1 MIKLLK
7 KIDHWLL
14 PRTDEFQ
21 YGPYLW
27 LLYLLMFFI
36 SLMAYHPVKHS
47 FWYAGIGVLLF
58 LVVYFHAH
66 WASRKQIYFH
76 IIVIVLIGSFLA
88 LLTTGAAVF
97 FVYAAAFC
105 HKLGNSKK
113 AFLGLLLIAL
123 WTVVLTVWWGHS
135 SFFYV
140 PAIFF
145 TFMVGGLNIYQ
156 HDLSLKRKELALSQ
170 KEVRHLARVSER
182 ERIARDLHDVIGH
195 TFSVI
200 TLKAELAQKMM
211 DNNPQKSRDEM
222 AVVEAISRKALKQI
236 REVVSGYRTSDL
248 STELA
253 HAKYLLESNDIH
265 FDYIYEIDELPDH
278 INKELAIIL
287 KELITNVLK
296 HAQAD
301 QVNVKV
307 THDINADRVCLY
319 IKDNGQ
325 GFINQGNKGFGL
337 KGIDERIKQLS
348 GRCKISSDNGAV
360 LEITVPLGGSND

>member
-1 MIKLLK
+1 MMALFK
-7 KIDHWLL
+7 KIDRWLL
-14 PRTDEFQ
+14 PRTEEFQ

-27 LLYLLMFFI
+27 LVYLLMFFI
-36 SLMAYHPVKHS
+36 SLMAYHPIKYS
-47 FWYAGIGVLLF
+47 YWYAAIGTMLF
-58 LVVYFHAH
+58 LVVYFNAY
-66 WASRKQIYFH
+66 WASRKHIHWH
-76 IIVIVLIGSFLA
+76 IIVILIIGSFLA
-88 LLTTGAAVF
+88 VLTTGAAVF

-105 HKLGNSKK
+105 HQLGNRKK
-113 AFLGLLLIAL
+113 AFFGLIFIVL
-123 WTVVLTVWWGHS
+123 WIVTLTLWWGHS
-135 SFFYV
+135 MYFYL

-145 TFMVGGLNIYQ
+145 TCMVGGLNIYQ

-170 KEVRHLARVSER
+170 NEVRHLARISER

-200 TLKAELAQKMM
+200 TLKAELSKKLI
-211 DNNPQKSRDEM
+211 DKNPKKAREEI
-222 AVVEAISRKALKQI
+222 AVVEDISRKALKQV

-265 FDYIYEIDELPDH
+265 FEYTYEVDELSDK

-301 QVNVKV
+301 QVSASVIHNKDNNDV
-307 THDINADRVCLY
+307 TLCV
-319 IKDNGQ
+319 KDNGQ
-325 GFINQGNKGFGL
+325 GFESQDKAGFGL
-337 KGIDERIKQLS
+337 KGIDERVNQLS
-348 GRCKISSDNGAV
+348 GRCKISSEHGV
-360 LEITVPLGGSND
+360 MMSITVPLGEQHD